1 MTGLLIVLL
10 AWFLAGA
17 LVTAMIIWP
26 ACVIAGRVG
35 RENADTEEGR
45 WAWVVWRALLER
57 ANAR

>member
-35 RENADTEEGR
+35 RENANAKPNLAKENTRGGEG
-45 WAWVVWRALLER
+45 
-57 ANAR
+57 

>member
-1 MTGLLIVLL
+1 MVRMTGLLIVLL

-35 RENADTEEGR
+35 RENANAKPNLAKENTRGGEG
-45 WAWVVWRALLER
+45 
-57 ANAR
+57 